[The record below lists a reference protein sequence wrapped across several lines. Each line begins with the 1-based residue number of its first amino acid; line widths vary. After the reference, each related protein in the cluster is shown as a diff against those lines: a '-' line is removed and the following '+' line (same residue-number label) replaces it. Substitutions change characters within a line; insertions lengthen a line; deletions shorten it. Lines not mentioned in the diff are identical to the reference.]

1 MTWMYLIG
9 GVAAGLLLMYLLAAL
24 LLPEKFS

>member
-1 MTWMYLIG
+1 MYLIG

>member
-9 GVAAGLLLMYLLAAL
+9 GVAAGLLLLYLFATL
-24 LLPEKFS
+24 LLPERFS

>member
-24 LLPEKFS
+24 LLSEKFS